1 MTPSAARVGKRLPR
15 EERREHFLDVAVELI
30 VDKGIDAVTMES
42 VAAAAG
48 VSKGLGYAYFTDA
61 SDLLM
66 AVLSRET
73 HAMERRIVL
82 AVADADGFEDKIR
95 AGTKAWFDTVSERGT
110 LFSTLTNTS
119 QIRGTR
125 ANDRRA
131 SLKRWEGFY
140 ADLAE
145 RELGVP
151 KRQADIASAILIAG
165 LSGIVRRWVD
175 HRDSRRVLEET
186 YVAFAIGGLRALVEP
201 TPRS

>member
-1 MTPSAARVGKRLPR
+1 VPQSTAPTGKRLSR
-15 EERREHFLDVAVELI
+15 EERREHFLDVAAQLI
-30 VDKGIDAVTMES
+30 VEKGIDAVTMES

-66 AVLSRET
+66 AVLNRET
-73 HAMERRIVL
+73 HAMERRIAL
-82 AVADADGFEDKIR
+82 AVADADTFEDKIR

-110 LFSTLTNTS
+110 LFNTLLSTS
-119 QIRGTR
+119 QIRGAR
-125 ANDRRA
+125 AKDRRA
-131 SLKRWEGFY
+131 SVRRWESFY

-145 RELGVP
+145 HELGVP

-165 LSGIVRRWVD
+165 LSGVVRRWVD

-186 YVAFAIGGLRALVEP
+186 YVAFAIGGLRALV
-201 TPRS
+201 